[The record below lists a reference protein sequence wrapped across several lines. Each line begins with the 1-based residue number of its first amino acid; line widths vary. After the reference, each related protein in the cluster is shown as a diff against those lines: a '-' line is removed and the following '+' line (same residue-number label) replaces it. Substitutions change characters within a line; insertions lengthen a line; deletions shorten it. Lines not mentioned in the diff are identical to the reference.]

1 MSGEPNM
8 HELCELHT
16 CTDYSDAAT
25 TLYHS
30 VDDWSSAYSATGGVP
45 TGQGAGDQHGTQSST
60 DEHNGAAV
68 CDPSVS
74 IRVYHKNGSPAVGH
88 HCKIVDGSGT
98 CTCRCNSLFKGN
110 YNPRDTDLFDHTI
123 VSTQTLSFAPVNE
136 APTKQPTSWPTKA
149 PTLLSPT
156 AYPTKA
162 EPTATEVAVQTSEA
176 TTEVTLEGIT
186 AAEFTTEV
194 EEAVE
199 EAIAAQYGVHV
210 SQVTVEVVTSTSRRL
225 TTGLNLKVTIQ
236 ASEAKVVEVQ
246 AEMQQIADVPASQ
259 ETFAGVINEFLE
271 AAETAIVVTVE
282 ACTPPV
288 VEHAEEQSTILELLD
303 VNTDLSKWTETAD
316 NSFEGAGAWRG
327 NKAYLGKSTGGG
339 MCASGTGEFEA
350 TVHLIDNRYG
360 ELGAINMRADSATD
374 SRGYSCKLAMP
385 ERGRV

>member
-1 MSGEPNM
+1 VY
-8 HELCELHT
+8 ELHT
-16 CTDYSDAAT
+16 CTDYSDAANT
-25 TLYHS
+25 VYHS
-30 VDDWSSAYSATGGVP
+30 VGDFDSAYSTAQM
-45 TGQGAGDQHGTQSST
+45 TGQGVGDQHGTESST
-60 DEHNGAAV
+60 DAHNGAAV
-68 CDPSVS
+68 CDPSYS

-88 HCKIVDGSGT
+88 HCKIADGSGT

-149 PTLLSPT
+149 PTLSPT

-162 EPTATEVAVQTSEA
+162 EPTASEVAVQTSEA

-246 AEMQQIADVPASQ
+246 TEMQQIADVPASQ
-259 ETFAGVINEFLE
+259 ETFAGVINEFLK
-271 AAETAIVVTVE
+271 AAETAIVITVE

-288 VEHAEEQSTILELLD
+288 VEHATTSAPASNTWQAIPGGMNTAGKCTTCESTFDAPVTTNAVRIFNDKTTSGTRVFTVTE
-303 VNTDLSKWTETAD
+303 VACTDAD
-316 NSFEGAGAWRG
+316 GNAITVAGAVTNDWPGKATRAVLRLFFLLPFRG
-327 NKAYLGKSTGGG
+327 
-339 MCASGTGEFEA
+339 C
-350 TVHLIDNRYG
+350 
-360 ELGAINMRADSATD
+360 
-374 SRGYSCKLAMP
+374 
-385 ERGRV
+385 